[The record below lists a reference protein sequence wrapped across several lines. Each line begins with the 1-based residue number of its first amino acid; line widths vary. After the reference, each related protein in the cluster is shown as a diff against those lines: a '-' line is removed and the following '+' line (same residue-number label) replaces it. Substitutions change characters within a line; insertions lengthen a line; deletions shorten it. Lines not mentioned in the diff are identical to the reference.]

1 MEKQLELKNIP
12 WEYELCFN
20 ENCPLREK
28 CLHYQA
34 YLLQPATKLGGPAI
48 YPSAWK
54 SGECS
59 RFTEAKLIQKAWGFD
74 HLYDN
79 VPMPML
85 SKVCDKLRRERE
97 VEIHRKAVHNTQMR
111 NELSCYE
118 HSIENVGSMLKKN
131 TGYTRSPQYQW
142 LKNDIA
148 HYMHNRS
155 DERLREEAEAEAK
168 AKASPQP
175 VAPPDAPGSSDALDN
190 SDIPASPKPTKPT
203 E

>member
-1 MEKQLELKNIP
+1 
-12 WEYELCFN
+12 
-20 ENCPLREK
+20 
-28 CLHYQA
+28 
-34 YLLQPATKLGGPAI
+34 
-48 YPSAWK
+48 
-54 SGECS
+54 
-59 RFTEAKLIQKAWGFD
+59 
-74 HLYDN
+74 
-79 VPMPML
+79 
-85 SKVCDKLRRERE
+85 
-97 VEIHRKAVHNTQMR
+97 MR

-190 SDIPASPKPTKPT
+190 SDIPASPIPTKPT